1 MIPKFRVGC
10 LTSAEKIAKASYSV
24 RAANFSSIE
33 LFISSAVLVCS
44 GTSFGLNR
52 PTVLPSNSSALRRAM
67 ALVLPNAMSSSSF
80 DILSSLESACK
91 IC

>member
-1 MIPKFRVGC
+1 
-10 LTSAEKIAKASYSV
+10 
-24 RAANFSSIE
+24 
-33 LFISSAVLVCS
+33 
-44 GTSFGLNR
+44 
-52 PTVLPSNSSALRRAM
+52 M